1 MKFHLASLA
10 LALGFVATSTTTTTY
25 TNAYTPNPPN
35 SKPTN
40 KNLDYADLNIA
51 PASLENFDINKL
63 TKMMY
68 KKIDEV
74 QIEKGQEPLTEE
86 AKDEIVAT
94 ALAGSV
100 VGTAFGSPLL
110 VGAALGYAGSQFLQ
124 GEQAENAR
132 HAIGKASK
140 DLLAQANAAAA
151 FTAKQLEEEKDLSAA
166 SKKILL
172 AIQDRAHDVQ
182 KEFSSEKFM
191 DDIQAQV
198 KKTVESEE
206 FKQLPKNAFDAVKN
220 FMGSD
225 EVKQASNSAL
235 KAIKDGLE
243 SDEMKALQSRASQA
257 LTDTI
262 NKSNSKNKKLLK

>member
-1 MKFHLASLA
+1 MKFNLASLA
-10 LALGFVATSTTTTTY
+10 LALGSFVATST

-40 KNLDYADLNIA
+40 KNLDYADLNIS
-51 PASLENFDINKL
+51 PSSLENFDINAL

-68 KKIDEV
+68 QKIDEV

-100 VGTAFGSPLL
+100 VGTAVGSPLL

-140 DLLAQANAAAA
+140 DLLAQANAAAT

-172 AIQDRAHDVQ
+172 AIQDRANEVQ
-182 KEFSSEKFM
+182 QEFSSEKLM
-191 DDIQAQV
+191 DELQTQV

-220 FMGSD
+220 FMSSD

-235 KAIKDGLE
+235 QAIKHGLE
-243 SDEMKALQSRASQA
+243 SDEMKALQSRASQTLA
-257 LTDTI
+257 DTI
-262 NKSNSKNKKLLK
+262 NKSSNNNKNKKLLK

>member
-1 MKFHLASLA
+1 MA
-10 LALGFVATSTTTTTY
+10 
-25 TNAYTPNPPN
+25 
-35 SKPTN
+35 
-40 KNLDYADLNIA
+40 DYADLNIA
-51 PASLENFDINKL
+51 PSSLENFDINKL

-68 KKIDEV
+68 RKIDEV
-74 QIEKGQEPLTEE
+74 QIEKGQEPLSEE
-86 AKDEIVAT
+86 AKDELVAT

-100 VGTAFGSPLL
+100 VGTAVGSPLI
-110 VGAALGYAGSQFLQ
+110 VGAALGYAGSQFLT

-140 DLLAQANAAAA
+140 DLLEQANAAATFA
-151 FTAKQLEEEKDLSAA
+151 AKQLEEEKDLSAA

-172 AIQDRAHDVQ
+172 AIQDRANDVQ
-182 KEFSSEKFM
+182 KEFSSEKFKEQ
-191 DDIQAQV
+191 IQSQV

-220 FMGSD
+220 FMTSD
-225 EVKQASNSAL
+225 EVKQASASAFQ
-235 KAIKDGLE
+235 AIKDGLE

-262 NKSNSKNKKLLK
+262 NNSNSKNKKLLK